1 MVCEEKK
8 ATFMLHG
15 PCFRFYAP
23 KQCLDIKAMGG
34 VGLEK
39 LECRITKKCTPNVK
53 ILSDELQKTKL
64 FLDLL
69 SQAHNT
75 DKYNIQG
82 VDKTVKCACISELA
96 VIVKT
101 RQSNRT
107 IRTK

>member
-1 MVCEEKK
+1 M
-8 ATFMLHG
+8 
-15 PCFRFYAP
+15 FRIIHI

-82 VDKTVKCACISELA
+82 VDKTVKCACISELQA
-96 VIVKT
+96 SLTDDTTTTKLT
-101 RQSNRT
+101 T
-107 IRTK
+107 INIK

>member
-1 MVCEEKK
+1 
-8 ATFMLHG
+8 
-15 PCFRFYAP
+15 
-23 KQCLDIKAMGG
+23 
-34 VGLEK
+34 
-39 LECRITKKCTPNVK
+39 
-53 ILSDELQKTKL
+53 
-64 FLDLL
+64 LL